1 MTVHA
6 SDRIQV
12 ARIFATRRC
21 EELDHVRKP
30 APCQRC
36 LAWTQRRVDELERA
50 GVIRTDQDRA
60 NEAALAYTQRRMEAW
75 RRLSRALV
83 GAAAAVSVTA
93 LLRAAWRR

>member
-1 MTVHA
+1 MSVSA

-50 GVIRTDQDRA
+50 GVIRTVEDRA
-60 NEAALAYTQRRMEAW
+60 NAAALLAAHELLVGQRRQT
-75 RRLSRALV
+75 RAAIAAGV
-83 GAAAAVSVTA
+83 GAVLAVWVV
-93 LLRAAWRR
+93 RR